1 MVKSENKIPGVI
13 IIARMLQREGVPKMG
28 SESSAFVESS
38 PGRVL
43 GLQQSPFVGWIDV
56 MWATT
61 GYIDQYLLSR
71 QGHVQGH
78 RGRWLARGPSH

>member
-38 PGRVL
+38 PW
-43 GLQQSPFVGWIDV
+43 SS
-56 MWATT
+56 A
-61 GYIDQYLLSR
+61 
-71 QGHVQGH
+71 
-78 RGRWLARGPSH
+78 GPSTISLCWLDRWDVGYYWLY